1 MIGCSPVLALTKVPS
16 YSMTTII
23 AFQNGLQKSSSSM
36 KVWQSWKYKKFT
48 GLACGDAESKYWI
61 RFSRGGGGEIKKD
74 KRWENFKSDLG
85 VTLQGNRGRLPAHL
99 ELLARISS
107 LHHHALNNK
116 ISSRP
121 TMHWW
126 WLVILVVVLV
136 LLATCWASA
145 APWAASAACW
155 LERPESN
162 VSSCWDNT
170 WTRQLQGW
178 PKNTK
183 YMTLFFSLPPTCCC
197 WGSWGAV
204 LSRVQR
210 RRVQP

>member
-1 MIGCSPVLALTKVPS
+1 MQFKIICTKTILYVIFVCCWMYPYFLNLLYLFVLQVFAMIGCSPVLALTKVPS

-107 LHHHALNNK
+107 LHHHALKNK
-116 ISSRP
+116 ISPWP
-121 TMHWW
+121 TMHW
-126 WLVILVVVLV
+126 LVTGDLGGGVGLVGNLLGERRPLGRQRCLLV
-136 LLATCWASA
+136 GEAW
-145 APWAASAACW
+145 
-155 LERPESN
+155 E
-162 VSSCWDNT
+162 
-170 WTRQLQGW
+170 
-178 PKNTK
+178 
-183 YMTLFFSLPPTCCC
+183 
-197 WGSWGAV
+197 
-204 LSRVQR
+204 QR
-210 RRVQP
+210 LIMLR

>member
-1 MIGCSPVLALTKVPS
+1 MQFKIICTKTILYVSFVCCWMYPYFLNLLYLCVLQVFAMIGCSPVLALTKVPS

-107 LHHHALNNK
+107 LHHHALKNK

-121 TMHWW
+121 TMHW
-126 WLVILVVVLV
+126 LVTGDLGGGVGLVGNLLGERRPLGRQRCLLV
-136 LLATCWASA
+136 GQAW
-145 APWAASAACW
+145 
-155 LERPESN
+155 E
-162 VSSCWDNT
+162 
-170 WTRQLQGW
+170 
-178 PKNTK
+178 
-183 YMTLFFSLPPTCCC
+183 
-197 WGSWGAV
+197 
-204 LSRVQR
+204 QR
-210 RRVQP
+210 LIMLR